1 MVNQAGTD
9 ATAYATPYVTPYV
22 TARDEGGAQ
31 IIADPSDPSQGPG
44 PAIMEAKALTGDGVV
59 NAAGEDLGK
68 IEAIMLDV
76 ASGRVAYA
84 VLSFGGFLGMGSKL
98 FAIPWSSLK
107 LDSRNSRFVFDVS
120 KEKLQNAEGFDKDDW
135 PSMSD
140 PAWAER
146 VHSYYDRKPYWSP
159 EYVNRAPRRASL
171 STRDTLD
178 KLDTLAND

>member
-1 MVNQAGTD
+1 MVNQPGTYE
-9 ATAYATPYVTPYV
+9 TPHETPHETPYK
-22 TARDEGGAQ
+22 TAQDEQGAQ
-31 IIADPSDPSQGPG
+31 IVTDPSDTTRGPG
-44 PAIMEAKALTGDGVV
+44 PAIMDAKTLTGDGVV

-98 FAIPWSSLK
+98 FAIPWASLK

-120 KEKLQNAEGFDKDDW
+120 KEKLENAEGFDKDDW

-146 VHSYYDRKPYWSP
+146 VHSYYDRRPYWRP
-159 EYVNRAPRRASL
+159 EYPNRDPRRAAT
-171 STRDTLD
+171 ST
-178 KLDTLAND
+178 LDTLAND